1 MQGDINS
8 ASGGRGIA
16 GVEIEER
23 IKRRSWVRIQ
33 KRFPQSRLADIA
45 HGQGLPLV
53 PRVTE
58 AGFPVP
64 CLEIIAKFP
73 HFTAQAY
80 VEELV
85 PVGELIMSR
94 TGVVNGAK
102 FNSGSYGETASI
114 GEEIWNSS
122 IRDR

>member
-8 ASGGRGIA
+8 ASGSRGIA

-33 KRFPQSRLADIA
+33 KRVPQSRLADKT
-45 HGQGLPLV
+45 HGQVLPVV
-53 PRVTE
+53 PGITKTRL
-58 AGFPVP
+58 PVP
-64 CLEIIAKFP
+64 SLEIIAKFP
-73 HFTAQAY
+73 HFAAQAY

-94 TGVVNGAK
+94 TAVVNA
-102 FNSGSYGETASI
+102 
-114 GEEIWNSS
+114 
-122 IRDR
+122 